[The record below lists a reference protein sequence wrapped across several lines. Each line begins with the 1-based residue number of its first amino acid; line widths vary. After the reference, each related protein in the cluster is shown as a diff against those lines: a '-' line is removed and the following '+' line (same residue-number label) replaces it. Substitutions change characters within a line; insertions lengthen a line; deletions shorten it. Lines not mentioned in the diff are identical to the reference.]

1 MAINEEGFMHIPR
14 LPLLSL
20 LISVCAA
27 PVAAQSS
34 SDKNPSQPLSTTPQS
49 AQASVRVDQLQ
60 LLFHRDGNDLSHTM
74 PDTLGAGERSST
86 IIPPLQFHAIP
97 PLELGALEPTLGQGG
112 VCYSIRG
119 YRVTRDD
126 PESDLTRPAGYS
138 TCQPAA
144 RFHVKDAG
152 DLQEI
157 VPR

>member
-1 MAINEEGFMHIPR
+1 MAINEEGFMHISR
-14 LPLLSL
+14 LLVLPL

-49 AQASVRVDQLQ
+49 AQASIRVDQLQ
-60 LLFHRDGNDLSHTM
+60 LPFHRDRNDLSHTM

-112 VCYSIRG
+112 VCYSEAIASLA
-119 YRVTRDD
+119 TIQS
-126 PESDLTRPAGYS
+126 PT
-138 TCQPAA
+138 
-144 RFHVKDAG
+144 
-152 DLQEI
+152 
-157 VPR
+157 

>member
-1 MAINEEGFMHIPR
+1 MSINEEGFMHILR
-14 LPLLSL
+14 LLVLPL

-34 SDKNPSQPLSTTPQS
+34 SDKNPSPALSTQPQS
-49 AQASVRVDQLQ
+49 APASIRVDQLH
-60 LLFHRDGNDLSHTM
+60 LSFPRDRNDLLHTM
-74 PDTLGAGERSST
+74 PGAIAAGEHSST
-86 IIPPLQFHAIP
+86 IIPPLQLHAIR
-97 PLELGALEPTLGQGG
+97 PLDFGALEPTLRQGD

-138 TCQPAA
+138 TCQPAD
-144 RFHVKDAG
+144 RFRVKDAV

-157 VPR
+157 APR

>member
-1 MAINEEGFMHIPR
+1 MHILR
-14 LPLLSL
+14 LLVLPL

-34 SDKNPSQPLSTTPQS
+34 SDKNPSQPLSTQPQS
-49 AQASVRVDQLQ
+49 AQASIRVDRLQ
-60 LLFHRDGNDLSHTM
+60 LPFPGDRNDPSHTM
-74 PDTLGAGERSST
+74 PGAIGAGEHSST
-86 IIPPLQFHAIP
+86 IIPPLQFHTLP
-97 PLELGALEPTLGQGG
+97 RLEFDALEPTLGQGD

-144 RFHVKDAG
+144 RFHLKGAG
-152 DLQEI
+152 DLREI